1 MTSTT
6 SPSKAAIATGPSQKK
21 KKKETGSS
29 ELPLN
34 EIGTRELH
42 ERHRIKVEDGDAF
55 ARARV
60 IDQTFVDKLLLRKII
75 EIYHH
80 QAAERV
86 IQQAVTAGMFVRTPN
101 WAAIPGNH
109 RTDAYTNGL
118 LRYARTLRFIQ
129 RNLGYA
135 ATSLLVRVVVED
147 QGTEDEEELQVVIS
161 CLELLSS
168 R

>member
-6 SPSKAAIATGPSQKK
+6 SPSKAATATGLSQKK
-21 KKKETGSS
+21 KKKETGTS

-60 IDQTFVDKLLLRKII
+60 TDQTFVDKLLLRKII

-80 QAAERV
+80 QAAERLT
-86 IQQAVTAGMFVRTPN
+86 QQAVTAGMFVRTPN

-118 LRYARTLRFIQ
+118 LRYARTLRHIQ
-129 RNLGYA
+129 RNLGHEA
-135 ATSLLVRVVVED
+135 ASLLVRVVVED
-147 QGTEDEEELQVVIS
+147 HGTSDEKELQVVIS
-161 CLELLSS
+161 CLELLS
-168 R
+168 RR